1 MSKSTRNRPLDHA
14 KRSKILNAAIDLF
27 LNQGLEN
34 VTMTD
39 VSEKAG
45 VAKQTVYSHFTNKE
59 NLFQQAMLHAMD
71 GHLLGQLA
79 PDLNAPTE
87 KFLADFAYMMVMA
100 LTSDEGLKIQRI
112 MTNINPTSL
121 ELREIYWENGPMAI
135 QNMLAEY
142 FKNKTKLGDI
152 NVIDPDSAAQ
162 QFYYMLKARANAKA
176 LLGLNNKQEENKLKK
191 YAKSCVEFF
200 LRGHR

>member
-14 KRSKILNAAIDLF
+14 KRGKILNAAIDLF
-27 LNQGLEN
+27 LNQGIED
-34 VTMTD
+34 VTMAD
-39 VSEKAG
+39 VSVKAG
-45 VAKQTVYSHFTNKE
+45 VAKQTVYSHFINKE

-71 GHLLGQLA
+71 NRQLGQLA
-79 PDLNAPTE
+79 PDLNTPVE

-100 LTSDEGLKIQRI
+100 FTSDEGLKIQRI
-112 MTNINPTSL
+112 MTNINPSSL
-121 ELREIYWENGPMAI
+121 KLREIYWQNGPMAI

-142 FKNKTKLGDI
+142 FKNKTKQGEI
-152 NVIDPDSAAQ
+152 NVVDPDSAAQ

-191 YAKSCVEFF
+191 YAKSCVELF
-200 LRGHR
+200 LKGYR